1 MTRKQ
6 NVIVGLDLGSSK
18 ICAVVAEVLGEEVN
32 IIGLGESFSTGLR
45 RGIIVDLE
53 RTTHAVNEALNQAEQ
68 MSGVEIKAAYVGI
81 TGTHISVANS
91 RGVVAVTNATK
102 EIGPDD
108 VRRVLQAAK
117 IVSLPSDR
125 EIVHVLPRQYV
136 VDGYEG
142 IIDPVGMAGARL
154 EAETVIVSA
163 AAAAVRNLMKSVQ
176 QAGVRVEELVLNPL
190 AAAEAVLLPAEKELG
205 TVFVD
210 IGGGTTEIA
219 IFDQGGLYFAGVL
232 PLGGEYLTGDLA
244 VGLRAP
250 LSLAEELKRKYGV
263 AMAAQASEEALLEV
277 TELGGQG
284 KRRVS
289 KKLLASII
297 EPRLQEL
304 FSFVKQ
310 EIKRSGY
317 RNLIPGGI
325 VLSGGTAALEGIEQL
340 AALTLDLPAR
350 VGKPVSLGGMFDL
363 VNGPG
368 YATAVGLVKY
378 GMRNFAFREATA
390 AQETPFRGFWERI
403 KAWWREFF

>member
-1 MTRKQ
+1 MARKQ

-81 TGTHISVANS
+81 TGTHISVTNS

-176 QAGVRVEELVLNPL
+176 QAGVKVEELVLIPL

-210 IGGGTTEIA
+210 IGGGTTEVA

-250 LSLAEELKRKYGV
+250 LSLAEELKKKYGV

-350 VGKPVSLGGMFDL
+350 VGKPVNLGGMFDL

-378 GMRNFAFREATA
+378 GMRNFAFREAAA
-390 AQETPFRGFWERI
+390 AQETPFGGFWERI

>member
-1 MTRKQ
+1 MARKQ

-81 TGTHISVANS
+81 TGTHISVTNS

-210 IGGGTTEIA
+210 IGGGTTEVA

-250 LSLAEELKRKYGV
+250 LSLAEELKKKYGV

-378 GMRNFAFREATA
+378 GMRNFAFREAAA
-390 AQETPFRGFWERI
+390 AQETPFGGFWERI